1 MDSSFYLIGGAVVLL
16 IIGWMIFKFFT
27 RLLKHFIF
35 ATILGVTVAMF
46 WYQPTSTRPDPNI
59 GKFAYGVNSNNFLG
73 VIVANDKDDGSWI
86 VEKSGMKMKYP
97 KSKVIIKDK

>member
-1 MDSSFYLIGGAVVLL
+1 MDSSLYLVVGAVVLL
-16 IIGWMIFKFFT
+16 IVGWVIFKFFT

-35 ATILGVTVAMF
+35 AIVLGVTVALL
-46 WYQPTSTRPDPNI
+46 WYRPDSTRPDPNI
-59 GKFAYGVNSNNFLG
+59 GKFAYGVNSGNFLG

-97 KSKVIIKDK
+97 KSKVVIKDK

>member
-1 MDSSFYLIGGAVVLL
+1 MESSLFLAGGVVVLL

-35 ATILGVTVAMF
+35 AIVLGVIVAMF
-46 WYQPTSTRPDPNI
+46 WYQPGTSRPDPNL

-73 VIVANDKDDGSWI
+73 VIVANDKEDGSWI
-86 VEKSGMKMKYP
+86 IEKSGMKMKYP
-97 KSKVIIKDK
+97 KRNVIMKDK

>member
-1 MDSSFYLIGGAVVLL
+1 MEFSLYLIGAAGVLL

-35 ATILGVTVAMF
+35 AIVLGVIVAMF
-46 WYQPTSTRPDPNI
+46 WYQPNYSKPDPNI
-59 GKFAYGVNSNNFLG
+59 GKFAYGVNSNSFLG
-73 VIVANDKDDGSWI
+73 VIVANDKEDGSWI

-97 KSKVIIKDK
+97 KSKVLIKDK

>member
-1 MDSSFYLIGGAVVLL
+1 MDSPLYIVGGVLVLL
-16 IIGWMIFKFFT
+16 VIGWVIFKFFT

-35 ATILGVTVAMF
+35 AIILGVTVALF
-46 WYQPTSTRPDPNI
+46 WYQPNSSRPDPNI
-59 GKFAYGVNSNNFLG
+59 GKFAYGVNSSSFLG
-73 VIVANDKDDGSWI
+73 VIVANDKEDGSWI

>member
-1 MDSSFYLIGGAVVLL
+1 MESWILIAVGAVALL
-16 IIGWMIFKFFT
+16 IIGWTIFKFFT
-27 RLLKHFIF
+27 RLLKHFII
-35 ATILGVTVAMF
+35 AIILGVTVAMF

-59 GKFAYGVNSNNFLG
+59 GKFAYGVNSNSFLG
-73 VIVANDKDDGSWI
+73 VIVANDKEDGSWI